1 MWIYLFLRSSFLPG
15 LASNLYRIMLLPKF
29 YSLTSVYLSNSGHL
43 AWNLFSRYS
52 FNTFSYKRK
61 KKQKQRR
68 KVLGYEIQMTLILS
82 HFLFGLVLY
91 LSFYDDWQLLICL
104 SLLVHLSCTGRTKIL
119 LEQLVMLVWIHI
131 LELVSESLVLGEG
144 VLNCLKNRS
153 PTNISLF
160 NCLQSRVEGMIWN
173 PLAMY

>member
-61 KKQKQRR
+61 KKNSND
-68 KVLGYEIQMTLILS
+68 ID
-82 HFLFGLVLY
+82 LVS
-91 LSFYDDWQLLICL
+91 LSFWIGFVFVFLRWLTA
-104 SLLVHLSCTGRTKIL
+104 SHLRVLACPFILYRENKNLTGTARYASVNTHLGVGEWITCT
-119 LEQLVMLVWIHI
+119 WW
-131 LELVSESLVLGEG
+131 
-144 VLNCLKNRS
+144 RS
-153 PTNISLF
+153 FKLF
-160 NCLQSRVEGMIWN
+160 KKSFS
-173 PLAMY
+173 Y

>member
-61 KKQKQRR
+61 KK
-68 KVLGYEIQMTLILS
+68 IQMTLILS

-91 LSFYDDWQLLICL
+91 LSFYDDWQLLICV

-131 LELVSESLVLGEG
+131 LELVSKSLVLGEG
-144 VLNCLKNRS
+144 VLDCLKNRS

>member
-61 KKQKQRR
+61 KKTKTKKKSFR
-68 KVLGYEIQMTLILS
+68 IWNSNDID
-82 HFLFGLVLY
+82 LVS
-91 LSFYDDWQLLICL
+91 LSFWIGFVFVFLRWLTASHL
-104 SLLVHLSCTGRTKIL
+104 PVHLSCTGRTKIL